1 MKLAFSTLGCPGWS
15 WDEIFATAKDLG
27 YDGIEIRGIGKHIFA
42 PSASVFTGANIENAA
57 RRLKASGLEVP
68 MLATGITLLEQTE
81 QQIMSEL
88 QGYLN
93 LARALDARFLRVM
106 ATSGLRPQKG
116 DEQRAASLYAK
127 ICDASMES
135 DVTPLIETNG
145 MFASTVKMREFMLR
159 VGRPNAGVLWDIHHP
174 FRFAGETPAQTVRN
188 LGGLI
193 RYVHVKDSV
202 LRDGDAVYR
211 MMGYGDVP
219 VLDALRA
226 LAGSGYDGYV
236 SLEWLKR
243 WCPDLEEPGVVFAHF
258 INYMEYLFRQL

>member
-27 YDGIEIRGIGKHIFA
+27 YDGIEIRGIGQHIFA
-42 PSASVFTGANIENAA
+42 PSASVFLERNIEKAAA
-57 RRLKASGLEVP
+57 RLKSAGLEVP
-68 MLATGITLLEQTE
+68 MLATGITFLEQTE
-81 QQIMSEL
+81 QQITDEMEA
-88 QGYLN
+88 YLK
-93 LARALDARFLRVM
+93 LARALGTHYVRVM

-116 DEQRAASLYAK
+116 DLVRAAAEYARL
-127 ICDASMES
+127 CDMALES

-145 MFASTVKMREFMLR
+145 LFASTGGLREFILR
-159 VGRPNAGVLWDIHHP
+159 AGRPNSGVLWDIHHP
-174 FRFAGETPAQTVRN
+174 FRFAGEQPAQTVRN

-202 LRDGDAVYR
+202 LRDGEAVYR